1 MYIYRGGTRVGCP
14 PLDEQQP
21 RNHKEARAEELV
33 RRRVA
38 RDKWFQL
45 ISVLLYVDDEAGAL
59 QTMVLMYRSYCLKHA
74 RVLCSRS

>member
-38 RDKWFQL
+38 HNYWFQL
-45 ISVLLYVDDEAGAL
+45 ITVLLYVDDDAG
-59 QTMVLMYRSYCLKHA
+59 VLRHWF
-74 RVLCSRS
+74 